1 MKSKEKESVQW
12 EAPRIRNHGEHP
24 DNRGHVKR
32 GTMASKTNFLP
43 LIEDPPLPTLLV
55 TPRKRENSSI
65 PGEPPQQDKVFNGR
79 KPDPR
84 CPAARRSSLIT
95 IYRKYSE
102 KMRKNASLLIE
113 EPWISKGSQD
123 CKSLFVWLEQRTRNP
138 SVVRIHCLNE

>member
-65 PGEPPQQDKVFNGR
+65 PGSTTRQGLQWAKAR
-79 KPDPR
+79 SKMPR
-84 CPAARRSSLIT
+84 CKKKLFDHHLSQIE
-95 IYRKYSE
+95 YSE
-102 KMRKNASLLIE
+102 KMIKNAAY
-113 EPWISKGSQD
+113 
-123 CKSLFVWLEQRTRNP
+123 
-138 SVVRIHCLNE
+138 

>member
-65 PGEPPQQDKVFNGR
+65 PGRGNLHNKT
-79 KPDPR
+79 
-84 CPAARRSSLIT
+84 RSSMGESPIQDAPLQ
-95 IYRKYSE
+95 
-102 KMRKNASLLIE
+102 E
-113 EPWISKGSQD
+113 EA
-123 CKSLFVWLEQRTRNP
+123 L
-138 SVVRIHCLNE
+138 

>member
-1 MKSKEKESVQW
+1 
-12 EAPRIRNHGEHP
+12 
-24 DNRGHVKR
+24 
-32 GTMASKTNFLP
+32 
-43 LIEDPPLPTLLV
+43 
-55 TPRKRENSSI
+55 
-65 PGEPPQQDKVFNGR
+65 
-79 KPDPR
+79 
-84 CPAARRSSLIT
+84 LIT